1 MNESSTQI
9 NREEY
14 LVHAWRRVLKVL
26 TITGYHVR
34 IHTMN
39 ISRISCNIYR
49 GETERVINI
58 SYTCTCTK
66 KCQKCYNFS
75 KYSMYM
81 YMHKLWR
88 KNSKFW
94 KHQQNLNA
102 SNTCTS
108 AHTFLTYFQF
118 QKKRCWC
125 SVRVEREY
133 CVQHWIPSLVENSTS
148 WEANGEGKGRGGRVG
163 KGRGGEGRGGEGEN
177 KK

>member
-1 MNESSTQI
+1 MNESSTQF

-66 KCQKCYNFS
+66 KCQKCYSFS

-88 KNSKFW
+88 KNSKF
-94 KHQQNLNA
+94 
-102 SNTCTS
+102 
-108 AHTFLTYFQF
+108 
-118 QKKRCWC
+118 
-125 SVRVEREY
+125 
-133 CVQHWIPSLVENSTS
+133 
-148 WEANGEGKGRGGRVG
+148 
-163 KGRGGEGRGGEGEN
+163 
-177 KK
+177 